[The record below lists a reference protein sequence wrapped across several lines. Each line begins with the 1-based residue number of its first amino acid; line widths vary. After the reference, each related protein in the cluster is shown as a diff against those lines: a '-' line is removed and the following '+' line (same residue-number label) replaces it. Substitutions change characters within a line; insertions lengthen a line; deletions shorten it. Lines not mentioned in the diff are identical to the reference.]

1 MFKKINNVY
10 LDTVI
15 VGSGLSALN
24 FVETYS
30 KNKKKVDVISPIDNL
45 EITNK
50 KNIKIGPLPP
60 QMYNK
65 KRQVLN
71 YFEANNLIN
80 SKESKILGS
89 LNFGGLS
96 NYWGLQIDNYI
107 NLDNENLKAKTKN
120 EIQKTFF
127 YLLKKYNLIG
137 KFTYKKKV
145 YQNEFELPAS
155 LKKLLKYKNGQL
167 KIHRPILAYGC
178 KLKKK
183 DLNTI
188 DENRTK
194 LTASNFFKKN
204 KLRNKITFHN
214 YYLEKIERQ
223 GKKFK
228 LIFKKNKK
236 EKFFIVNKV
245 VLATGTIATTKLIT
259 DFLNINKQ
267 VKIYHHP
274 RLIVAFLAKKIIDID
289 LKFTPSLLQI
299 IGKLEKSTF
308 SFDLRPGNKSIINS
322 ITDISILFYPLKF
335 FLNIIK
341 KRIIFSNIFLTS
353 KNSYVYLKKDKDRF
367 QLYPE
372 KNDILKN

>member
-24 FVETYS
+24 FVDTYS

-45 EITNK
+45 EIRNK

-127 YLLKKYNLIG
+127 YLLKEYNLIG
-137 KFTYKKKV
+137 KFTHKKKV
-145 YQNEFELPAS
+145 
-155 LKKLLKYKNGQL
+155 
-167 KIHRPILAYGC
+167 
-178 KLKKK
+178 
-183 DLNTI
+183 
-188 DENRTK
+188 
-194 LTASNFFKKN
+194 
-204 KLRNKITFHN
+204 
-214 YYLEKIERQ
+214 
-223 GKKFK
+223 
-228 LIFKKNKK
+228 
-236 EKFFIVNKV
+236 
-245 VLATGTIATTKLIT
+245 
-259 DFLNINKQ
+259 
-267 VKIYHHP
+267 
-274 RLIVAFLAKKIIDID
+274 
-289 LKFTPSLLQI
+289 
-299 IGKLEKSTF
+299 
-308 SFDLRPGNKSIINS
+308 
-322 ITDISILFYPLKF
+322 
-335 FLNIIK
+335 
-341 KRIIFSNIFLTS
+341 
-353 KNSYVYLKKDKDRF
+353 
-367 QLYPE
+367 
-372 KNDILKN
+372 